1 MNEYRINVR
10 FSLKDDRQRE
20 TAEFLKHLDRER
32 YGSRNSFAV
41 AAICSYV
48 ERLNCGGQA
57 ELSLES
63 IRQLFREEM
72 QGLSVS
78 ANDAPTPRAL
88 ITDLTVEQQEEN
100 ARNVLAALEAF

>member
-10 FSLKDDRQRE
+10 FSLKDERQRE

-32 YGSRNSFAV
+32 YGSRNAFAV
-41 AAICSYV
+41 EAICAHV
-48 ERLNCGGQA
+48 ERLKRGDQA

-72 QGLSVS
+72 QGLSVTS
-78 ANDAPTPRAL
+78 NDDPAPRAL
-88 ITDLTVEQQEEN
+88 RTDLTVEQQEEN
-100 ARNVLAALEAF
+100 ARNVRAALEAF

>member
-10 FSLKDDRQRE
+10 LSLDNERQRQA
-20 TAEFLKHLDRER
+20 AEFLEHLDRER
-32 YGSRNSFAV
+32 YGSRNAFAV

-48 ERLNCGGQA
+48 DSLQHGERP

-63 IRQLFREEM
+63 IRQIFREEI
-72 QGLSVS
+72 QGLGI
-78 ANDAPTPRAL
+78 TPNSSPPPKVLAADF
-88 ITDLTVEQQEEN
+88 TAEQKEEN

>member
-10 FSLKDDRQRE
+10 FSLKDERQRE

-32 YGSRNSFAV
+32 YGSR
-41 AAICSYV
+41 V

>member
-10 FSLKDDRQRE
+10 FSLKDERQRE

-32 YGSRNSFAV
+32 YGSRNAFAV
-41 AAICSYV
+41 EAICAQV
-48 ERLNCGGQA
+48 ERLKRGDQA

-78 ANDAPTPRAL
+78 ANDAPTPKAL
-88 ITDLTVEQQEEN
+88 ITDLTAEQKEEN

>member
-1 MNEYRINVR
+1 MR
-10 FSLKDDRQRE
+10 FNLCDERQRE
-20 TAEFLKHLDRER
+20 TADFLSHLDRER
-32 YGSRNSFAV
+32 YGSRNALAV
-41 AAICSYV
+41 TAICAYV
-48 ERLNCGGQA
+48 DQLRGKGQS

>member
-10 FSLKDDRQRE
+10 FSLGDERQRE
-20 TAEFLKHLDRER
+20 AAEFLEHLDRER

-48 ERLNCGGQA
+48 ERLKRRDHD

-72 QGLSVS
+72 QGLSV
-78 ANDAPTPRAL
+78 ATNDAPTPRTL

>member
-10 FSLKDDRQRE
+10 FSLGDERQRKA
-20 TAEFLKHLDRER
+20 AEFLDHLDRER
-32 YGSRNSFAV
+32 YGSRNAFAV

-48 ERLNCGGQA
+48 DSLQRGEQP

-63 IRQLFREEM
+63 IRQLFREEI
-72 QGLSVS
+72 QGLSI
-78 ANDAPTPRAL
+78 TPNSTPPPKVLAADF
-88 ITDLTVEQQEEN
+88 TAEQKEEN